1 MTDSSPHTHTHAQ
14 TCPLTSE
21 ASKIEERPCGDL
33 LQLLTPHF
41 LAVIQ
46 KKKFLTSGGFGG
58 GKKVR
63 MQLT

>member
-46 KKKFLTSGGFGG
+46 KKKSFSQAEDEVEE
-58 GKKVR
+58 KKCACS
-63 MQLT
+63 